1 MAFVGCDGIR
11 GTANPGSRQTIQH
24 PLLSQ
29 TLTLTMDPIVATLM
43 ILAFAIVAFVSNR
56 VPLGIV
62 AIGVSLSLYFTGVLT
77 LPQALS
83 GFGDPTV
90 LFIAALFVVSE
101 SLDATGVTAWA
112 GQQVIARAGTR
123 RTVLLVVISLLVAGV
138 TALISVNGA
147 VAALLPLVVVVAS
160 RARIATSQLLLPLAF
175 AAHAGSLLLLT
186 GTPVNII
193 VSEIAAENG
202 GRAFGFFEFAL
213 VGIPLLLG
221 VVIILVLFGKK
232 LLPERN
238 GALMP
243 TDLVRHARIL
253 RQQYALTIE
262 TSAILGPAN
271 GITEVLVPPRSPL
284 IGQKL
289 SPGMATPSGDLVL
302 LAARR
307 GEDQL
312 KSGEFSVAMGD
323 VLLLR
328 GTWDDLTKQTASS
341 DVLVVDAPA
350 QLRRAIPLGRGA
362 KRAIVILALMVLL
375 LATGIVPPAVAALLA
390 ASALVLSR
398 TVSVPQA
405 YHSISWTT
413 VVLIAGMIPLSTA
426 FIETGTA
433 DLVARWLLT
442 LIGDAGPQVALL
454 ALVVLTVVL
463 GQMISNTAT
472 VLIVAPI
479 AVSLASALDLSVQPF
494 MMALTVAGAAS
505 FLTPIATP
513 ANLMVF
519 EPGGYRFGDY
529 WKLGLPL
536 ALLFIAVAVLY
547 VPLIWHF

>member
-1 MAFVGCDGIR
+1 MA
-11 GTANPGSRQTIQH
+11 T
-24 PLLSQ
+24 LSHV
-29 TLTLTMDPIVATLM
+29 DPVVATLL
-43 ILAFAIVAFVSNR
+43 ILVLAIAAFVSNR

-62 AIGVSLSLYFTGVLT
+62 AIGVSLALFFTGVLT
-77 LPQALS
+77 LPQALA

-112 GQQVIARAGTR
+112 GQKVIARAGTR
-123 RTVLLVVISLLVAGV
+123 RTTVLLVICLLVAGV

-160 RARIATSQLLLPLAF
+160 RAGIPTSQLLMPLAF
-175 AAHAGSLLLLT
+175 AAHAGSMLLLT

-193 VSEIAAENG
+193 VSEFAADNG
-202 GRAFGFFEFAL
+202 GRPFGYFEFAL
-213 VGIPLLLG
+213 VGLPLVVGTILLL
-221 VVIILVLFGKK
+221 VLLGKR

-243 TDLVRHARIL
+243 MDLVRHARLL
-253 RQQYALTIE
+253 RQQYSLSLDTAT
-262 TSAILGPAN
+262 ILGPAS
-271 GITEVLVPPRSPL
+271 GVTEVVVPPRSPL
-284 IGQKL
+284 IGVRL
-289 SPGMATPSGDLVL
+289 CAGMVTPSGDLVL

-307 GEDQL
+307 GEEHL
-312 KSGEFSVAMGD
+312 KGAEFTVQVGD
-323 VLLLR
+323 VLLLQ
-328 GTWDDLTKQTASS
+328 GTWDDLTKQTAGPN
-341 DVLVVDAPA
+341 VLVVDAPT
-350 QLRRAIPLGRGA
+350 QLRRSVPLGKGA
-362 KRAIVILALMVLL
+362 RRAMVILAVMVLL
-375 LATGIVPPAVAALLA
+375 LATGLVPPAVAALLA
-390 ASALVLSR
+390 ACALVLTR
-398 TVSVPQA
+398 TVTVTQA

-426 FIETGTA
+426 FIQTGTA
-433 DLVARWLLT
+433 DLVAGWLLS
-442 LIGDAGPQVALL
+442 LIGDAGAHVALL

-463 GQMISNTAT
+463 GQLISNTAT

-479 AVSLASALDLSVQPF
+479 AVSVAATLGLSVQPF